1 MKTCNIVVPNVV
13 AGVNSMAFMVDLVT
27 LVTDLVISAT
37 LDIIMEVLVAW
48 DWGWD

>member
-27 LVTDLVISAT
+27 L
-37 LDIIMEVLVAW
+37 DIIMEVLVAW